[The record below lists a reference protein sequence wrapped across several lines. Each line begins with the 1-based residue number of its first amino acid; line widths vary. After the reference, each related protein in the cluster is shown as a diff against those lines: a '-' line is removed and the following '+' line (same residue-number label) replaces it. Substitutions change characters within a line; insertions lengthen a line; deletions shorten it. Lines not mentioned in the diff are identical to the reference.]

1 MKPKRQLKIFKN
13 PSIEYLK
20 TLYSKSVSY
29 LFDNSDW
36 KSASASHKDPSRRTR
51 VLRYTKKSLKQ
62 FGDELNIFK
71 IPVIKDLKII
81 YYKSMEFVF
90 DNNGPEPQM
99 ASASDDNFQFN
110 DVSTVDDSSNRSE
123 KELSIFKAPSIE
135 SLKLLYY
142 KSIGKL

>member
-1 MKPKRQLKIFKN
+1 MKQKRQLKMFKN

-20 TLYSKSVSY
+20 TLYNKSVSY

-36 KSASASHKDPSRRTR
+36 KSVSASHEGSSRKTR
-51 VLRYTKKSLKQ
+51 VLKYTKKSLKQ

-99 ASASDDNFQFN
+99 ASAWEDNFQFS
-110 DVSTVDDSSNRSE
+110 DVPTAEDSSSRSE
-123 KELSIFKAPSIE
+123 KELSIFKAPNIE
-135 SLKLLYY
+135 NLKQLYY

>member
-1 MKPKRQLKIFKN
+1 MKTKRQLKIFRN

-20 TLYSKSVSY
+20 TLYNKSVSY

-36 KSASASHKDPSRRTR
+36 KSASASQKHSSKRTR

-90 DNNGPEPQM
+90 DNNGPEPQI
-99 ASASDDNFQFN
+99 ASAWEDNLQFSDFP
-110 DVSTVDDSSNRSE
+110 TAEDSLSRSE

-135 SLKLLYY
+135 NLKQLYY
-142 KSIGKL
+142 KSIGKI